1 MGIATSLY
9 AVGNVIDPRLAY
21 WSLRLRSG
29 KEWSEHSLVG
39 SLRKGQAGLRQLDWG
54 DDIVSTGDVHRVKEI
69 TLHCPDGRVA
79 TLEITDGMQPFQF
92 KTKSLDMIGANGI
105 GLEYMVIGRVTDK
118 VTGCCE
124 CFIWDYRPKPGEPN
138 LLAYKS
144 TIYRFGGWRD
154 TVTPIGA
161 LGLEVQGFRL

>member
-21 WSLRLRSG
+21 WSLVLTSG

-69 TLHCPDGRVA
+69 TLHCPDGRTA
-79 TLEITDGMQPFQF
+79 TLEIADGMEPFQF
-92 KTKSLDMIGANGI
+92 KTKSLDMIGYNGI
-105 GLEYMVIGRVTDK
+105 GLEYMVIGRVVDK
-118 VTGCCE
+118 VSGRCE
-124 CFIWDYRPKPGEPN
+124 CFVWDYRPKPGEPH
-138 LLAYKS
+138 LVAYKS
-144 TIYRFGGWRD
+144 SIYRFGGWRD